1 MGQGHIVAACLL
13 NLVPVTRNTFVT
25 KRCTYFLLH
34 RTMTLHY
41 FVSFDI
47 FVVGMANKCDLICL
61 ERCEMECHLSIMRS
75 FTVY

>member
-1 MGQGHIVAACLL
+1 M
-13 NLVPVTRNTFVT
+13 N
-25 KRCTYFLLH
+25 
-34 RTMTLHY
+34 LHY